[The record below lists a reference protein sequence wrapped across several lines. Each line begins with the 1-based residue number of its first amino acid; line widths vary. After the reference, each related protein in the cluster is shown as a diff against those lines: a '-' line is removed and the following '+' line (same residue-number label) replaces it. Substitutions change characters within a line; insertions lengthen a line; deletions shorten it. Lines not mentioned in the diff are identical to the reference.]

1 MTFSH
6 HDAAVLLALLVLVG
20 ALVAVAPRFRV
31 PYPILL
37 VLGGLALGFVPGIPH
52 VQLEPDLVLI
62 AFLPPLLYIAAF
74 FTSLRDLRANVRP
87 IALLSIG
94 AVLITMA
101 GVALVAHEVAGL
113 PWAPA
118 FVLGAAVSA
127 TDPAAA
133 TAIARR
139 TGLPRRLIVIVEGE
153 SLVNDGTALVAYR
166 FAVIAVVTG
175 AFSMGDV
182 GLTLVESVVGGIAVG
197 LAVGFVMRIIRRDL
211 HDPQAEIAMSFMTGY
226 LAFLPAYALG
236 LSGVLAVVAAGVYL
250 GWYAPELTT
259 PDVRLQSTGAWV
271 TATFLLNAALFV
283 LVGLQLRPIL
293 DSLSNVSNARLI
305 GDAAAVSA
313 AVIVVRF
320 LWIYPATYIPRALF
334 RRIRERDPY
343 PPWQYPTV
351 LAWMGM
357 RGGVTLAAAL
367 GIPLTVN
374 GGAAFP
380 DRELIIFLAF
390 AVILVTLV
398 LQGLTLP
405 AVIRLLGLE
414 DDGLDDK
421 EEAKARIQAADA
433 ALDRLHELE
442 GEPWVREDTAERM
455 AGAYRFR
462 KTRYRARFDADD
474 DGSVEERSADYQRL
488 RRELLEA
495 ERAAVVD
502 LRRRG
507 RISDDVMHRIEYDLD
522 LEDNRLDY

>member
-1 MTFSH
+1 
-6 HDAAVLLALLVLVG
+6 
-20 ALVAVAPRFRV
+20 
-31 PYPILL
+31 
-37 VLGGLALGFVPGIPH
+37 
-52 VQLEPDLVLI
+52 
-62 AFLPPLLYIAAF
+62 
-74 FTSLRDLRANVRP
+74 
-87 IALLSIG
+87 
-94 AVLITMA
+94 
-101 GVALVAHEVAGL
+101 
-113 PWAPA
+113 
-118 FVLGAAVSA
+118 
-127 TDPAAA
+127 
-133 TAIARR
+133 
-139 TGLPRRLIVIVEGE
+139 
-153 SLVNDGTALVAYR
+153 
-166 FAVIAVVTG
+166 
-175 AFSMGDV
+175 
-182 GLTLVESVVGGIAVG
+182 
-197 LAVGFVMRIIRRDL
+197 
-211 HDPQAEIAMSFMTGY
+211 
-226 LAFLPAYALG
+226 
-236 LSGVLAVVAAGVYL
+236 
-250 GWYAPELTT
+250 
-259 PDVRLQSTGAWV
+259 V

-380 DRELIIFLAF
+380 DRQLIIFLAF

-405 AVIRLLGLE
+405 AVIRVLGL
-414 DDGLDDK
+414 
-421 EEAKARIQAADA
+421 KARIHAADA

-507 RISDDVMHRIEYDLD
+507 RISDDVMHRIEHDLD

>member
-1 MTFSH
+1 VTFSH
-6 HDAAVLLALLVLVG
+6 ADAAVLLALLVSVG
-20 ALVAVAPRFRV
+20 VLVALAPRLRI

-52 VQLEPDLVLI
+52 VQLPPDLVLI
-62 AFLPPLLYIAAF
+62 AFLPPLIYLSAF
-74 FTSLRDLRANVRP
+74 FTSLRDLRSNARP
-87 IALLSIG
+87 IALLSVG
-94 AVLITMA
+94 AVVATLA
-101 GVALVAHEVAGL
+101 GVAVVAHQVAGL
-113 PWAPA
+113 GWGPA

-127 TDPAAA
+127 TDPVAA

-166 FAVIAVVTG
+166 FAVTAVVTG

-182 GLTLVESVVGGIAVG
+182 GLTLAKSVIGGVAIG
-197 LAVGFVMRIIRRDL
+197 LAVGYVMRIVRRDL
-211 HDPQAEIAMSFMTGY
+211 HDPQAEITMSFLTGY

-236 LSGVLAVVAAGVYL
+236 VSGVLAVVAVGVYM

-259 PDVRLQSTGAWV
+259 PDVRLQSTGAWQ

-293 DSLSNVSNARLI
+293 DSLSNMSTARLI

-313 AVIVVRF
+313 AVIVLRF
-320 LWIYPATYIPRALF
+320 LWVYPATYIPRALS

-343 PPWQYPTV
+343 PPWQYPAV
-351 LAWMGM
+351 IGWMGM
-357 RGGVTLAAAL
+357 RGAVTLAAAL

-374 GGAAFP
+374 GGARFP
-380 DRELIIFLAF
+380 DRQLIIFLAF
-390 AVILVTLV
+390 SVIFVTLV

-405 AVIRLLGLE
+405 AVIRMLGLE

-421 EEAKARIQAADA
+421 EEAKARIKAADA

-442 GEPWVREDTAERM
+442 TEAWVREDTAERM
-455 AGAYRFR
+455 AGLYRFR
-462 KTRYRARFDADD
+462 KTRYRARFDIDD
-474 DGSVEERSADYQRL
+474 DGAIEERSANYQRL

-502 LRRRG
+502 LRRQG
-507 RISDDVMHRIEYDLD
+507 RISDDVMHRIERDLD